1 VKTSRVLVAAAV
13 VVAAL
18 AVQLSFLARLPLPG
32 ATPDLVLVCVV
43 ALGLARGPGFGLV
56 AGFVA
61 GISTDLAPPADHA
74 VGRWAF
80 VLSLVGYAAG
90 LARSET
96 RRSAFVPVIVV
107 AIAAAASVLMYAAL
121 GLLVDD
127 PAINWPVVA
136 ELLPTA
142 VLYAVV
148 LSPFVVSAVLA
159 MIHRVEPEPVS
170 RS

>member
-1 VKTSRVLVAAAV
+1 
-13 VVAAL
+13 
-18 AVQLSFLARLPLPG
+18 
-32 ATPDLVLVCVV
+32 
-43 ALGLARGPGFGLV
+43 
-56 AGFVA
+56 
-61 GISTDLAPPADHA
+61 
-74 VGRWAF
+74 
-80 VLSLVGYAAG
+80 
-90 LARSET
+90 
-96 RRSAFVPVIVV
+96 VPVIVV